1 MIRAVLDTNVVFEGL
16 SRKGGAC
23 GFIVDAWYAGLL
35 TACVSNALVYEY
47 QDVFS
52 KKFSERRRDQ
62 LTPLLAELIS
72 DHAEFITVWF
82 SWRPVSPD
90 PADDHVID
98 CAMNARAPV
107 VTSNVRDFRI
117 AERELGLNV
126 ITPVTFLELLVN
138 RRCI

>member
-16 SRKGGAC
+16 SRKGSAC
-23 GFIVDAWYAGLL
+23 GLIVDTWHAGLL
-35 TACVSNALVYEY
+35 TACVSNPLICEY
-47 QDVFS
+47 HDVFS
-52 KKFSERRRDQ
+52 RKFSERRWSQ
-62 LTPLLAELIS
+62 LKPLLGELIN
-72 DHAEFITVWF
+72 DHGKFITVWF

-126 ITPVTFLELLVN
+126 MTPVTFLKHLVN
-138 RRCI
+138 RRSL